1 MNTRRQDVDL
11 HISERDLLRLTAD
24 MEEAHQSTL
33 PALHAGAEELVDE
46 VRAADVRRRGFL
58 VGLGASAA
66 AAFVLTGR
74 TGSASAYAAEV
85 SGPVKPSPYTGD
97 LLVVALAVAL
107 ENQAVC
113 AYGAALKA
121 ATAGRLGKVPPAVA
135 TFAVTAM
142 NQHAAHAK
150 AWNAVLTGSGR
161 PAIKGVP
168 LSNQAATLK
177 AIGAVDSVAGVARLA
192 LSLEEGAAQTYSFA
206 TTHVSSP
213 AGIRTA
219 AAIAPVEA
227 QHAAI
232 LHFVLGE
239 YPVQDTFLPLDKA
252 ASPAL
257 LTV

>member
-1 MNTRRQDVDL
+1 MSSRRQDEDL
-11 HISERDLLRLTAD
+11 HISEHDLLRLTAD
-24 MEEAHQSTL
+24 MEEAHRSTL
-33 PALHAGAEELVDE
+33 PALHAGTGELVDE
-46 VRAADVRRRGFL
+46 VRAADVRRRKFL
-58 VGLGASAA
+58 VGIGAA
-66 AAFVLTGR
+66 AAAVALTGR
-74 TGSASAYAAEV
+74 SGSVPAYAAE
-85 SGPVKPSPYTGD
+85 SSSLAGPRPYTGD

-107 ENQAVC
+107 ENQAVM

-121 ATAGRLGKVPPAVA
+121 AQAGRLGKVPPAVA

-150 AWNAVLTGSGR
+150 AWNAVLTGAGR

-168 LSNQAATLK
+168 LSNQAAVLK
-177 AIGAVDSVAGVARLA
+177 ALGKVDSVAGVARLA

-206 TTHVSSP
+206 TTHVTSP
-213 AGIRTA
+213 AGIKTA
-219 AAIAPVEA
+219 ASIAPVEA

-239 YPVQDTFLPLDKA
+239 YPVQDTFLPLDKV

>member
-1 MNTRRQDVDL
+1 MSTRRQDEDL
-11 HISERDLLRLTAD
+11 HISEHDLLRLTRD
-24 MEEAHQSTL
+24 MEDAHQSTL
-33 PALHAGAEELVDE
+33 PAMHAGTADLVEE
-46 VRAADVRRRGFL
+46 VRATDVRRRGFL
-58 VGLGASAA
+58 VGIGAAA
-66 AAFVLTGR
+66 AAFALAGR
-74 TGSASAYAAEV
+74 SGTAPAYAAE
-85 SGPVKPSPYTGD
+85 SSPLAAPSPYVGD
-97 LLVVALAVAL
+97 LKVVALAVAL

-121 ATAGRLGKVPPAVA
+121 AKAGKLGKVPPAVA

-150 AWNAVLTGSGR
+150 AWNAVLTGAGR

-177 AIGAVDSVAGVARLA
+177 ALGKVDSVAGVARLA
-192 LSLEEGAAQTYSFA
+192 LSLEEQAAQTYSFA
-206 TTHVSSP
+206 TTHVTSP

-219 AAIAPVEA
+219 ASIAPVEA